1 MEEKKN
7 KNKKNHWS
15 WFKKNWR
22 TLAEAAVFITET
34 AIAWKLYGDLE
45 KENQKLQSENTDL
58 RGQIYADERENRRL
72 SRENGNLNFQLGK
85 MVASKKQQ

>member
-1 MEEKKN
+1 MEEK

-22 TLAEAAVFITET
+22 ILVEAAVIIADTTIT
-34 AIAWKLYGDLE
+34 WKLYGDLK
-45 KENQKLQSENTDL
+45 KEIQKLQGENTDL
-58 RGQIYADERENRRL
+58 RGQIYANERENRRL

-85 MVASKKQQ
+85 MVASKKQ